1 MKKKG
6 VLLINLGTPKSPT
19 VKNVGF
25 FLFEFLNDER
35 VIDLP
40 WLLRKILV
48 NFLIVPFRMFSSAK
62 EYKKLW
68 TAEGSPLDFHS
79 KRLLADVQEELPNSY
94 TVHLAMRYQKPSIK
108 KVLEEMKKAEYEEI
122 VILPLYPQYASSSGG
137 TAIQEVMK
145 HISKWWAIPKL
156 TFISE
161 FHQEEGYIDSIIARA
176 NEFDLPTYDHIV
188 LSFHG
193 LPTRH
198 LDKIHSN
205 GGNCET
211 HKCRTE
217 INTSNKLCYT
227 ASCFS
232 TSRLLVDKL
241 NLTKEQYSITFQSRL
256 NDKWLKP
263 YTDKTV
269 IELAKSGKKNILVF
283 SPAFVA
289 DCLETTI
296 EIGEEFKDLF
306 IENGGAKLDLVPSLN
321 SEKRWVK
328 AISVLIQKQVIE

>member
-1 MKKKG
+1 
-6 VLLINLGTPKSPT
+6 
-19 VKNVGF
+19 
-25 FLFEFLNDER
+25 
-35 VIDLP
+35 
-40 WLLRKILV
+40 
-48 NFLIVPFRMFSSAK
+48 MFSSAK

-68 TAEGSPLDFHS
+68 TVEGSPLNFHS
-79 KRLLADVQEELPNSY
+79 KRLLKEVQDTLPDSY

-108 KVLEEMKKAEYEEI
+108 KALEEIKKAQYEEI
-122 VILPLYPQYASSSGG
+122 IVLPLYPQYAASSSG

-145 HISKWWAIPKL
+145 YISTWWAIPKL

-161 FHQEEGYIDSIIARA
+161 FHQEAGYINSIVDRA
-176 NEFDLPTYDHIV
+176 NQFELNNYDHIV

-198 LDKIHSN
+198 LDKVHSD
-205 GGNCET
+205 GGNCES
-211 HKCRTE
+211 HNCRNQ
-217 INTSNKLCYT
+217 INSSNKLCYV
-227 ASCFS
+227 ASCYS
-232 TSRLLVDKL
+232 TARLLVEKL
-241 NLTKEQYSITFQSRL
+241 KVSEDQYSISFQSRL

-306 IENGGAKLDLVPSLN
+306 IENGGTKLDLVPSLN

-328 AISVLIQKQVIE
+328 AVSDLIQKQVTDS